1 MLDIYILLLLLHS
14 KKIFYYMSWVSNN
27 KSISGS
33 TRINL
38 IFLVLVTCIVVISS
52 NPLSSYAQ
60 NKTSA
65 APYGGNRQLKGFI
78 KEEMVYPPAAL
89 DRNIEGEVVISL
101 HIGENGEVL
110 NMEVLSSPDSLLDR
124 EAVRILDKILWHPA
138 NYMGIN
144 IEDNQ
149 LVSIKFKI
157 KRYQKTCRE
166 RGYNEIIYP
175 RLPVDESNQVFS
187 HTEVD
192 SIPRL
197 LFEDKTMTLSKFI
210 NENIEYPEEALV
222 NNLSGTEE
230 IEFLVE
236 PSGRVSNIRSIV
248 HMGAGCCEEAIR
260 LIKML
265 NWYPGIKEDQAVR
278 TKMSISITFNL
289 NQNTGIQYV
298 PTHLNSSMQ

>member
-1 MLDIYILLLLLHS
+1 MPWL
-14 KKIFYYMSWVSNN
+14 SNYN
-27 KSISGS
+27 VINGSIK
-33 TRINL
+33 INL
-38 IFLVLVTCIVVISS
+38 IVIILAACILILFS
-52 NPLSSYAQ
+52 NPLSGYAQ
-60 NKTSA
+60 NKTPA
-65 APYGGNRQLKGFI
+65 APYGGNRQLKEFI
-78 KEEMVYPPAAL
+78 KEEMVYPAEAL
-89 DRNIEGEVVISL
+89 NKNIEGEVLISI
-101 HIGENGEVL
+101 HIGENGELL
-110 NMEVLSSPDSLLDR
+110 NMEILSSPDSLLEI
-124 EAVRILDKILWHPA
+124 EAIRILEKVLWYPA
-138 NYMGIN
+138 NYMGTD

-149 LVSIKFKI
+149 LLSIKFKI
-157 KRYQKTCRE
+157 KKYRKTCRE
-166 RGYNEIIYP
+166 RGYDKIIYP
-175 RLPVDESNQVFS
+175 RLPVDESNKVFS

-236 PSGRVSNIRSIV
+236 PSGRVSNIHPVV
-248 HMGAGCCEEAIR
+248 HLGAGCCEEAIR

-265 NWYPGIKEDQAVR
+265 KWYPGIKEDQAVR